1 MFKRRVISII
11 DDDLS
16 LREALLDLMSSLG
29 FAAEAFASAQAFL
42 ESGTLERVSCLVAD
56 VQMPGLSGLELYSRL
71 LACGRAIPTILITAY
86 PNETVRA
93 RALKVGIIRYLVK
106 PFSDD
111 DLITA
116 IHSAIGLRKA
126 S

>member
-1 MFKRRVISII
+1 MQQPVISII

-29 FAAEAFASAQAFL
+29 FSAEAFASAQAFL
-42 ESGTLERVSCLVAD
+42 EFGALEKVSCLVAD
-56 VQMPGLSGLELYSRL
+56 IQMPSLSGLELHSRL
-71 LACGRAIPTILITAY
+71 LASGRAIPTILITAY
-86 PNETVRA
+86 PNETRRA
-93 RALKVGIIRYLVK
+93 RALKAGIIRYLVK
-106 PFSDD
+106 PFNDD

>member
-1 MFKRRVISII
+1 MQQPVISII
-11 DDDLS
+11 DDDPS

-29 FAAEAFASAQAFL
+29 FAAEAFASARAFL
-42 ESGTLERVSCLVAD
+42 RSLSSRPRGCD
-56 VQMPGLSGLELYSRL
+56 VQMPSLSGLELHSRL
-71 LACGRAIPTILITAY
+71 LASGRAIPTILITAY
-86 PNETVRA
+86 PNETRRA
-93 RALKVGIIRYLVK
+93 RALKAGIIRYLVK

-116 IHSAIGLRKA
+116 IHSTIGLRKA

>member
-1 MFKRRVISII
+1 MFKRLVISII
-11 DDDLS
+11 DDDPS

-42 ESGTLERVSCLVAD
+42 ESGALERISCLVAD
-56 VQMPGLSGLELYSRL
+56 VQMPSLSGLELHSRL
-71 LACGRAIPTILITAY
+71 LASGRAIPTILITAY
-86 PNETVRA
+86 PNETRRA
-93 RALKVGIIRYLVK
+93 RALKAGIIRYLVK

-116 IHSAIGLRKA
+116 IQSAIGLPKA

>member
-1 MFKRRVISII
+1 
-11 DDDLS
+11 
-16 LREALLDLMSSLG
+16 
-29 FAAEAFASAQAFL
+29 
-42 ESGTLERVSCLVAD
+42 
-56 VQMPGLSGLELYSRL
+56 
-71 LACGRAIPTILITAY
+71 
-86 PNETVRA
+86 
-93 RALKVGIIRYLVK
+93 LKAGIIRYLVK